1 MNDYEL
7 SENFFNKV
15 KKFEGL
21 HDGDLTEIG
30 LQPKL
35 CPAGYWTIGYGHC
48 VRIMGERCHIKNW
61 SFSEIKD
68 LKTDLIDEK
77 EAYYLLRK
85 DLIYYIN
92 LTQNFLDVP
101 LEQHQF
107 EAIVFFV
114 YNCGVSETLFNMVN
128 TRVSLPI
135 VLQWWRTHYVTAN
148 GVKLKGLQMRRLFE
162 SNLFAYGW

>member
-7 SENFFNKV
+7 SENFFNKI

-21 HDGDLTEIG
+21 HDGDLTKIG

-48 VRIMGERCHIKNW
+48 IITMNGRCHVNEWSLSRIK
-61 SFSEIKD
+61 E
-68 LKTDLIDEK
+68 LKMDLIDEI
-77 EAYYLLRK
+77 EADCLLRK
-85 DLIYYIN
+85 DVKYYVN
-92 LTQNFLDVP
+92 LVNIHLEVQV
-101 LEQHQF
+101 EQHQF
-107 EAIVFFV
+107 EAIVLFV
-114 YNCGVSETLFNMVN
+114 YNCGISETLFDMVN

-135 VLQWWRTHYVTAN
+135 LLSWWRTRYVTAN
-148 GVKLKGLQMRRLFE
+148 GIKLKGLQMRRLFE